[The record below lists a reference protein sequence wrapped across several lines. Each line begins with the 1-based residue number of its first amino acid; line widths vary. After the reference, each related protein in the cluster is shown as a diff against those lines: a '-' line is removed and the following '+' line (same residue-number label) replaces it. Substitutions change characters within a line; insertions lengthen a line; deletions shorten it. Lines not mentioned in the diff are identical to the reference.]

1 MEVTRHY
8 ARMEVGS
15 PDVAA
20 NQNAILF
27 QSRESSDNDEL
38 VIRRERNFARKR

>member
-1 MEVTRHY
+1 MEVARHY

-15 PDVAA
+15 PDITA
-20 NQNAILF
+20 NENAILF
-27 QSRESSDNDEL
+27 QSRGSSDNDEL